1 MRYAREGTS
10 RLATTVLWRCLP
22 TTYSEMF
29 AFNAAVM
36 GFEGLKWMKEVLDS
50 SHTIVTNVS
59 NSALFARGVCH
70 LRRLTTS
77 PACWRPCEPSSP
89 RTGAPTTFFSVP
101 DHPHPHKR
109 RNADHQH
116 THTNTHLQSTHE
128 RTFETQTGTNTHHQH
143 TRNTAQSL
151 ISIHTVCHHMRV
163 GRVSRR
169 ELLRCGGPGPDAAL
183 LVGSVSPSVLGGGRG
198 THADVTP
205 MTMYSGRRI
214 LIDRVPGAEGVPK
227 ERFPVRPMI
236 WSDLKEAELY
246 LRTADGMTGAGC
258 GSSRVR
264 RSRTLSRIKTVGGSV
279 TPSVHLA
286 VPDFSSVTSRRR
298 SLATTW
304 LEQGVWVRGP
314 GGLGADGCHRG
325 AFRCLVDWTQSGA
338 RAVSPGS
345 HQGTAV
351 SLPTNTA
358 REQQSDR
365 NPMTPVGTESFGHL
379 SCAEGEVASGVFEP
393 RILRGLQCLSLRG
406 AGRAV
411 VPL

>member
-1 MRYAREGTS
+1 MSHLPQGLEHQPLFFQRAR
-10 RLATTVLWRCLP
+10 RP
-22 TTYSEMF
+22 TPTQ
-29 AFNAAVM
+29 AQ
-36 GFEGLKWMKEVLDS
+36 K
-50 SHTIVTNVS
+50 
-59 NSALFARGVCH
+59 RG
-70 LRRLTTS
+70 
-77 PACWRPCEPSSP
+77 PS
-89 RTGAPTTFFSVP
+89 T
-101 DHPHPHKR
+101 
-109 RNADHQH
+109 H
-116 THTNTHLQSTHE
+116 THTNTHLRCTHE
-128 RTFETQTGTNTHHQH
+128 RTFKTQTGTNTHHQH

-151 ISIHTVCHHMRV
+151 VLIHRVCHHMRV

-169 ELLRCGGPGPDAAL
+169 ELLRCGGPGPGAAL
-183 LVGSVSPSVLGGGRG
+183 LVGSCVVSSPSVLGGGRG

-214 LIDRVPGAEGVPK
+214 LIDRVPGAEGVPN
-227 ERFPVRPMI
+227 ERFPVRPMM
-236 WSDLKEAELY
+236 WLDLKETELY
-246 LRTADGMTGAGC
+246 LRTAGGMTGAGC

-264 RSRTLSRIKTVGGSV
+264 PSRTLSRTKKVGGSV

-365 NPMTPVGTESFGHL
+365 NPMTPVGTESWDCWAGSRTVWTPFVRRGRGGFG
-379 SCAEGEVASGVFEP
+379 SFRASDPPWTSGSV
-393 RILRGLQCLSLRG
+393 I
-406 AGRAV
+406 AGGAV